1 MAPAPPSR
9 LLNRN
14 FLLLW
19 QGQAVSQLGN
29 QAFAIAMVF
38 WAKETTG
45 SASLMGALLA
55 ASALPSFLLAP
66 LGGALADRAPRLRIA
81 LLSDLAGGALLLG
94 LAALF
99 WQGGPRPLLIAAL
112 VAVALLLGTLVAFLT
127 PALSA
132 ALPDLV
138 PAECL
143 PAANAMNQLAI
154 QASIFAGQGLGG
166 VLFTA
171 LGAPLLFA
179 LDGFSFLLAAG
190 STALTAAPA
199 PPPRAGLAP
208 GAAFRTL
215 AGDIAQGFAYARE
228 TPGLLGFVLAAAAF
242 NFFSMPLL
250 VLLPF
255 YVETTLG
262 RGAGWY
268 GFLMAAI
275 SLGAVAGYVIVGA
288 LPLRGRARSRFLV
301 GLMLVAPQGLAALG
315 VITSPRP
322 ALAAAF
328 ALGLVSGAIGVYVMT
343 ALQATTPPELR
354 GRMMGL
360 FSALTGGAGPLG
372 LALGGIVGDLTG
384 KNIPLVAFTAAT
396 LATLAALAAVSQR
409 STREFLAYEV
419 AGGEGAG

>member
-1 MAPAPPSR
+1 MAATPPTQ

-38 WAKETTG
+38 WAKEATG

-66 LGGALADRAPRLRIA
+66 LGGALADRAPRLKIA
-81 LLSDLAGGALLLG
+81 LFCDLASGALLAL

-99 WQGGPRPLLIAAL
+99 WFGGLRPLLALCLAAT
-112 VAVALLLGTLVAFLT
+112 ALLLGTLVAFLT
-127 PALSA
+127 PALTS

-138 PAECL
+138 PKERL
-143 PAANAMNQLAI
+143 PAANALNQLAI
-154 QASIFAGQGLGG
+154 QTSVFAGQGLGG

-179 LDGFSFLLAAG
+179 LDAFSFFLAAG
-190 STALTAAPA
+190 STALAVA
-199 PPPRAGLAP
+199 PPPPQKAPLAA

-215 AGDIAQGFAYARE
+215 AADLAQGFAYARQ

-255 YVETTLG
+255 YVEHMLG
-262 RGAGWY
+262 KGAAWY

-275 SLGAVAGYVIVGA
+275 SLGAVVGYVAVGA
-288 LPLRGRARSRFLV
+288 LPLAGRARSRFLV
-301 GLMLVAPQGLAALG
+301 ALMLAAPLGLAALG
-315 VITSPRP
+315 VIRSPRP

-328 ALGLVSGAIGVYVMT
+328 SLGLLSGAIGVYVLT

-372 LALGGIVGDLTG
+372 LALGGVVGDLLD
-384 KNIPLVAFTAAT
+384 KNIPLIATGAAA
-396 LATLAALAAVSQR
+396 LALLAALTAVSQR
-409 STREFLAYEV
+409 STREFLAYE
-419 AGGEGAG
+419 G